1 MFTEK
6 TPASLP
12 GTVRREFLRRGFLK
26 TGAGLLAAAAAMGSR
41 GEAQQ
46 NSGTGERV
54 AKANGR
60 PILLKDGIV
69 LSLDP
74 QVGDFA
80 KADLLIQGK
89 KIMAVGP
96 NLSAPAH
103 ALVVN
108 ASGMII
114 MPGFVD
120 THHHQY
126 ETVLRGI
133 IADGMWGSNQ
143 DRLPLRN
150 YTSVLQQTF
159 TPLYTPADVRIAE
172 LLASLSQINDGV
184 TTTVDTSQVQ
194 LTSEHTDAGIAG
206 LKESGRRCLFAYG
219 AGGADGARR
228 NPLELARLR
237 KQYFSSDDQL
247 LTLAMNAAVTP
258 EMFQVARTAG
268 VPTVSHCQGGNF
280 NEPAII
286 RSGLMGPDHEYIH
299 CTRVSKEMLKAIADT
314 GGKVSLAVAIEMQM
328 GHAYPPLQQ
337 CLDLGIRPSLSV
349 DVECNMTSDSF
360 TQMRAAFT
368 WQRAL
373 ANQRTIEGEKDPPRL
388 LTCREV
394 IEFATI
400 DGAKCA
406 HLDAKIG
413 TLKPGKQADIVM
425 LTTGLNVTPL
435 NNVPGAVV
443 TLMDT
448 SNVDSVFIA
457 GKLMKWQGRLV
468 GVDVNRI
475 LQEANKAAEGLI
487 ARANYSNSLFD
498 PCCSGP
504 LLRAEQRATASP
516 DQVKRGR

>member
-1 MFTEK
+1 MMQRKKSDDAGST
-6 TPASLP
+6 
-12 GTVRREFLRRGFLK
+12 RRGFLK
-26 TGAGLLAAAAAMGSR
+26 GSAAGLLAAAPSSQA
-41 GEAQQ
+41 AQQ
-46 NSGTGERV
+46 SAGMGDRL

-80 KADLLIQGK
+80 KADVLIQGK
-89 KIMAVGP
+89 KIMGVGP
-96 NLSAPAH
+96 NLAAPAH

-108 ASGMII
+108 AAGMIV

-133 IADGMWGSNQ
+133 IADSMFGGNQ
-143 DRLPLRN
+143 DRLPARN
-150 YTSVLQQTF
+150 YTSVLGQTF
-159 TPLYTPADVRIAE
+159 TPVYTPEDARIAE
-172 LLASLSQINDGV
+172 LIASLSQINDGV

-194 LTSEHTDAGIAG
+194 LTGEHTDACIAG

-219 AGGADGARR
+219 AGGSDGPRR
-228 NPLELARLR
+228 NPQELARLR

-247 LTLAMNAAVTP
+247 LTLAMNTGITP
-258 EMFQVARTAG
+258 ELFQVARAAG

-286 RSGLMGPDHEYIH
+286 ASGLMGPEHEYIH
-299 CTRVSKEMLKAIADT
+299 CTRISKEMFKAIADT
-314 GGKVSLAVAIEMQM
+314 GGKVSIATAIEMQM
-328 GHAYPPLQQ
+328 GHAHPPIQE

-368 WQRAL
+368 FQRAM
-373 ANQRTIEGEKDPPRL
+373 ANERIIQGEANPPRL
-388 LTCREV
+388 LTCRDV
-394 IEFATI
+394 LEFATI
-400 DGAKCA
+400 QGARCV
-406 HLDAKIG
+406 HLESKVG
-413 TLKPGKQADIVM
+413 TLTPGKEADILL

-457 GKLMKWQGRLV
+457 GKAMKWQGKLV

-475 LQEANKAAEGLI
+475 LQEANRSAEGLI

-498 PCCSGP
+498 TCCTGP
-504 LLRAEQRATASP
+504 LLTGVERAALSP
-516 DQVKRGR
+516 DQIKRGR

>member
-1 MFTEK
+1 MWHKKKSVDAETRADLSAN
-6 TPASLP
+6 T
-12 GTVRREFLRRGFLK
+12 RRSFLK
-26 TGAGLLAAAAAMGSR
+26 GSAAGLLAAAPAGQAA
-41 GEAQQ
+41 AQQ
-46 NSGTGERV
+46 SAGLGERL
-54 AKANGR
+54 ARANGR

-69 LSLDP
+69 LSLDR
-74 QVGDFA
+74 QVGEFA
-80 KADLLIQGK
+80 KADVLIQGK
-89 KIMAVGP
+89 KIAGVGP
-96 NLSAPAH
+96 NLAAPTN

-108 ASGMII
+108 AAGMIV

-133 IADGMWGSNQ
+133 IADSMFGGNQ
-143 DRLPLRN
+143 DRLPARN
-150 YTSVLQQTF
+150 YTSVLGQTF
-159 TPLYTPADVRIAE
+159 TPVYTPADARIAE
-172 LLASLSQINDGV
+172 LIASLSQINDGV

-194 LTSEHTDAGIAG
+194 LTAEHTDACIAG

-219 AGGADGARR
+219 AGGSDAARR

-237 KQYFSSDDQL
+237 AQYFSSDDQL
-247 LTLAMNAAVTP
+247 LTLAMNTGITP
-258 EMFQVARTAG
+258 ELFQLARSAG

-280 NEPAII
+280 NEPAIVA
-286 RSGLMGPDHEYIH
+286 SGLMGPDHEYIH
-299 CTRVSKEMLKAIADT
+299 CTRISKEMFKAIADT
-314 GGKVSLAVAIEMQM
+314 GGKVSIATAIEMQM
-328 GHAYPPLQQ
+328 GHAHPPIQE

-368 WQRAL
+368 FQRAM
-373 ANQRTIEGEKDPPRL
+373 ANERIIQGEKDPPRL
-388 LTCREV
+388 LTCRDV
-394 IEFATI
+394 LEFATI
-400 DGAKCA
+400 QGARCA
-406 HLDAKIG
+406 HLDSKIG
-413 TLKPGKQADIVM
+413 TLTPGKEADILL

-457 GKLMKWQGRLV
+457 GKAMKWQGKLV

-475 LQEANKAAEGLI
+475 LQEANRSAEGLI

-498 PCCSGP
+498 SCCAGP
-504 LLRAEQRATASP
+504 LLTGAERAAVSP
-516 DQVKRGR
+516 DQIKRGR

>member
-1 MFTEK
+1 MLREK
-6 TPASLP
+6 ISVNL
-12 GTVRREFLRRGFLK
+12 RRDARRGFLK
-26 TGAGLLAAAAAMGSR
+26 RSAGLFAGAAAIGSR
-41 GEAQQ
+41 AEAQQ
-46 NSGTGERV
+46 NAAMGERL

-69 LSLDP
+69 LSLDR

-80 KADLLIQGK
+80 KADVLIQGK
-89 KIMAVGP
+89 KIVAVGP
-96 NLSAPAH
+96 NLAAPAQT
-103 ALVVN
+103 LVVN
-108 ASGMII
+108 AAGMIV

-133 IADGMWGSNQ
+133 IADAMWGSNQ

-159 TPLYTPADVRIAE
+159 TPVYTPADVRIAE

-194 LTSEHTDAGIAG
+194 LTAEHTDASIAG

-219 AGGADGARR
+219 AGGADATRR

-258 EMFQVARTAG
+258 EMFEVARAAG

-299 CTRVSKEMLKAIADT
+299 CTRIGKEMFKAIADT
-314 GGKVSLAVAIEMQM
+314 GGKVSIAAAIEMQM
-328 GHAYPPLQQ
+328 GHSHPPLQE

-360 TQMRAAFT
+360 TQMRAAYT
-368 WQRAL
+368 WQRAM
-373 ANQRTIEGEKDPPRL
+373 ANERTIQGEKDPPRL
-388 LTCREV
+388 LTSRDV

-400 DGAKCA
+400 EGAKCT
-406 HLDAKIG
+406 HLDSKIG
-413 TLKPGKQADIVM
+413 TLTPGKEADIIM

-435 NNVPGAVV
+435 HNVPGAIV

-457 GKLMKWQGRLV
+457 GKVRKWQGKLV

-498 PCCSGP
+498 TCCSGP
-504 LLRAEQRATASP
+504 LLSATERATLSP
-516 DQVKRGR
+516 EQVKRGR